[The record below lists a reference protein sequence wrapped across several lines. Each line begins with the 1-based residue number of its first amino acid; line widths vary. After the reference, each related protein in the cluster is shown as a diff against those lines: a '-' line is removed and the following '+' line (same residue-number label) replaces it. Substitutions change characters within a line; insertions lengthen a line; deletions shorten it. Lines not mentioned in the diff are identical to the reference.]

1 VSSQANEKMKKRR
14 EEMRWE
20 REGKRKKEKKKFV
33 RSKGKK
39 SSNPL
44 SIEQLKRLL
53 NKNRNRFSVAEML
66 SQPLI

>member
-14 EEMRWE
+14 EEMG
-20 REGKRKKEKKKFV
+20 REGKRKKEKKFV

-39 SSNPL
+39 CSNPL